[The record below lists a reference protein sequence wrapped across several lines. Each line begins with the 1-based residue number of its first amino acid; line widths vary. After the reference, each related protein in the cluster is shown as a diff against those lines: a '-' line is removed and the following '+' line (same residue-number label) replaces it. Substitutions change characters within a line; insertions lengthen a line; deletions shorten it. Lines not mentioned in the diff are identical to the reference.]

1 MKIAKKVVLYLL
13 SVILL
18 YLMVG
23 YLFHWIIFPEPEVDV
38 SNYFQ
43 PGDVFYSQME
53 GFKQTV
59 LKQEN
64 GKVYCKVEV
73 EPHAPGPPLHIHVG
87 FDELFEIQSGEL
99 SILVDGKKI
108 TLKPGKTYLVEKGTP
123 HKPFNETDSTIVAV
137 MKEFAF
143 PEEFAV
149 YLSQVYAYMDESQE
163 NLKPPKVI
171 FQMALLN
178 QYFDSYLGEGP
189 PVAIQR
195 VQNFLIVPIARLL
208 GYKSFY
214 EKFRL

>member
-1 MKIAKKVVLYLL
+1 MGAAKTVGLYSL
-13 SVILL
+13 SAVLL

-23 YLFHWIIFPEPEVDV
+23 YLFHRVIFPEPKVDI
-38 SNYFQ
+38 SNHFQ

-73 EPHAPGPPLHIHVG
+73 DPYAPGPPLHIHSS
-87 FDELFEIQSGEL
+87 FDELFEIQSGEF

-108 TLKPGKTYLVEKGTP
+108 TLKPGETCFIEKGTP

-137 MKEFAF
+137 MEEFAF

-149 YLSQVYAYMDESQE
+149 YLSQVYGYMDESE
-163 NLKPPKVI
+163 ESMKPPKVI
-171 FQMALLN
+171 FQMAMFN

-189 PVAIQR
+189 PVAVQK
-195 VQNFLIVPIARLL
+195 VQNFLIVPLARLL

-214 EKFRL
+214 DKYRL

>member
-1 MKIAKKVVLYLL
+1 MKNAKKVILYLL

-23 YLFHWIIFPEPEVDV
+23 YLFHWVIFPEPEVDV

-43 PGDVFYSQME
+43 PGHVFYSQME

-59 LKQEN
+59 LKQED

-73 EPHAPGPPLHIHVG
+73 EPHAPGPPLHIHSG

-108 TLKPGKTYLVEKGTP
+108 TLNPGETHFIEKGTP
-123 HKPFNETDSTIVAV
+123 HKPFNETDSTIVAI

-143 PEEFAV
+143 PEQFAV
-149 YLSQVYAYMDESQE
+149 YLNQVYGYMDESEE

-171 FQMALLN
+171 FQMAMFN
-178 QYFDSYLGEGP
+178 QYFDSYLGKGP

-214 EKFRL
+214 EKYRL